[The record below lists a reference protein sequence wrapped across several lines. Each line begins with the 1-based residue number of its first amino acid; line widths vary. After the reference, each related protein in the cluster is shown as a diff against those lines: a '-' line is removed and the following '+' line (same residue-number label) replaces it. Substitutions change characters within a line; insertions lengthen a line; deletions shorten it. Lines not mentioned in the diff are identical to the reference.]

1 MSITYIPPRVPS
13 VEGFLKEDG
22 TVPLTGIW
30 DTGNHNIIGPSA
42 IYTSSTAPLSPYTG
56 MLWNDTSIASRKM
69 IRSWNGTAWG
79 VVSGYETSSRTI
91 SLIHDHGALL
101 TASDLSSTW
110 NDVGKNGAV
119 LITIEI
125 DNKTYKTFE
134 AGAAVDAGGG
144 LVKLPIASGHG
155 FVAGER
161 VCIDGTVNYDDVFV
175 VDSVEETYII
185 IPATYVSETIPAD
198 AVIRVV
204 IENGILFGFNTNSIT
219 VTAKGYSSA
228 TKTQKQRVVIYN
240 NVSSARPYFGSL
252 LRETHVNGIKVHAV
266 NSIGFQE
273 ASCNSI
279 FFESCAVSG
288 NISKA
293 AISLSQ
299 GGSGAV
305 RYLSIKNAAQ
315 GILASYGTSVVSFE
329 CKSIANVN
337 YGLYAFWGGTI
348 IKASTQQPTGST
360 ANEFTSYGGL
370 IR

>member
-22 TVPLTGIW
+22 TIPLSSEW
-30 DTGNHNIIGPSA
+30 DTGNVLIKGPSA

-56 MLWNDTSIASRKM
+56 MLWNDTSIASRQM

-79 VVSGYETSSRTI
+79 VVSGYETSNRTI

-101 TASDLSSTW
+101 TASAITSTW
-110 NDVGKNGAV
+110 NDIGKNGAAI
-119 LITIEI
+119 ITIEI
-125 DNKTYKTFE
+125 DNKTYKTFS

-155 FVAGER
+155 FLAGER
-161 VCIDGTVNYDDVFV
+161 VCIDGTVNYDGVFV
-175 VDSVEETYII
+175 INSVEDTYII

-198 AVIRVV
+198 AVVRVV
-204 IENGILFGFNTNSIT
+204 IENGIYFGFNTNSIT
-219 VTAKGYSSA
+219 VTAKGYSPD
-228 TKTQKQRVVIYN
+228 TRTQKQRVVIYN
-240 NVSSARPYFGSL
+240 NVSSAHPCFGSL
-252 LRETHVNGIKVHAV
+252 LKETHVKGIKVHAV
-266 NSIGFQE
+266 NSIGFQ
-273 ASCNSI
+273 ADSCNSI

-288 NISKA
+288 NISNA
-293 AISLSQ
+293 AIHLPH
-299 GGSGAV
+299 GGSV
-305 RYLSIKNAAQ
+305 VVMHLSIKNAAI
-315 GILASYGTSVVSFE
+315 GILASFGSSVVSYE

-337 YGLYAFWGGTI
+337 YGLDAFWGGTI

-360 ANEFTSYGGL
+360 ANEITSYGGL